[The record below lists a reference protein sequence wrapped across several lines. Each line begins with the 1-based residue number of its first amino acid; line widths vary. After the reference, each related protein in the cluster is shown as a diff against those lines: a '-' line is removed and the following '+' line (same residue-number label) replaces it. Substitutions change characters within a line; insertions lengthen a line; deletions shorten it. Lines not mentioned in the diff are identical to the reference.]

1 MATESEKNLE
11 IQRCFWLFFV
21 WYYYD
26 ISRVSPFSAQKFIAK
41 ACYIRLY
48 VRNRSNCAAPK
59 LPGSYHT
66 IEASKVLVRYVIPL
80 FTITI
85 RWCKLMVW
93 CLQALKVA
101 SQFVVNQPMFQ
112 LQCKD
117 IHLRN
122 KTGSV
127 VRHTHRR
134 KVDSEYTPALLR
146 TDNMHTRSLHVYLV
160 FSE

>member
-1 MATESEKNLE
+1 MFLALLRLVLLRHHVYLLSAPRNLS
-11 IQRCFWLFFV
+11 QRLV
-21 WYYYD
+21 
-26 ISRVSPFSAQKFIAK
+26 IK
-41 ACYIRLY
+41 RLY

-85 RWCKLMVW
+85 S
-93 CLQALKVA
+93 LQALKVA